1 MKELSLLLILLLTAG
16 AAYTFYRQ
24 KKKLEE
30 QVEDLKRIAELE
42 RGLLEDE
49 NEDTDETRLF

>member
-1 MKELSLLLILLLTAG
+1 MKEIILLLIILLTAG

-30 QVEDLKRIAELE
+30 QVEDLKRIAELKKV
-42 RGLLEDE
+42 LIEDE
-49 NEDTDETRLF
+49 NEGADETRLF